1 VDDDPME
8 HGDDDDDWP
17 PAAASAQERFMI
29 MMNER
34 IGALESTLSELRDAL
49 RDGIR
54 DAVRGHVATTTVC
67 NVMDVPAELLT
78 RGIDDAAFL
87 NALVDAVQLTDGVVV
102 QEAWCAVQ
110 RRDGRLTHHL
120 TSVYLKLESPIVASQ
135 ASHEMSA
142 HVKAA
147 FANMRLV
154 DEWQPTSLAIIRDLV
169 RVVPFSGCVVT
180 RVLGGSPPT

>member
-1 VDDDPME
+1 ME

-54 DAVRGHVATTTVC
+54 DALRGHVATTTVC

-110 RRDGRLTHHL
+110 RHAVQRNDGRVPHHL
-120 TSVYLKLESPIVASQ
+120 TSAYLRLESPIVASQ
-135 ASHEMSA
+135 ASHEMNA
-142 HVKAA
+142 HVRAT

-154 DEWQPTSLAIIRDLV
+154 DDWQPTSLAIIRDLV

-180 RVLGGSPPT
+180 RVTRRGRAP